1 MHLVLNA
8 IFLVMGL
15 KWGDWKN
22 WRKYHATILF
32 LWFGDLLYNVLCYQY
47 IMWQYK
53 ESIFAETFLTNHV
66 IISLIIMF
74 ISYPATVFIYLG
86 RFPKQKV
93 KAVLWILLWV
103 VLYSSIEFINLRFLN
118 LITHHNGWSMTWSV
132 IFNAMMF
139 PMLWLYYK
147 KPGTTLLLSIPTV
160 AFLLWYF
167 HVPIL

>member
-1 MHLVLNA
+1 
-8 IFLVMGL
+8 
-15 KWGDWKN
+15 
-22 WRKYHATILF
+22 
-32 LWFGDLLYNVLCYQY
+32 
-47 IMWQYK
+47 
-53 ESIFAETFLTNHV
+53 
-66 IISLIIMF
+66 MF

-147 KPGTTLLLSIPTV
+147 KPGTTLLLTIPIV

-167 HVPIL
+167 RVPIL